1 MPWPW
6 WVLVLDTERSPSL
19 RSFCECYQF
28 WTDENL
34 RVTVRIGNWKYEKFK
49 PVLAHVPMSWEGK
62 KLLVYTSKGWGQT
75 VAKLRKHSFA
85 INIDFLPISA
95 CNPVPSLQASSRQT
109 SHSRGG
115 CLLLSLQATGL
126 ALSCP
131 GTQKT
136 DWGGLELYGMLSQHT
151 SCLWFKKCCKTSW
164 GAYD

>member
-1 MPWPW
+1 MPWEW
-6 WVLVLDTERSPSL
+6 WVLVLDSEESPSL

-34 RVTVRIGNWKYEKFK
+34 RVTVRMGKWKMEKFK
-49 PVLAHVPMSWEGK
+49 LVLAHVPVSWVGE

-75 VAKLRKHSFA
+75 WQNSEN
-85 INIDFLPISA
+85 INLPLTLISCPSQSA
-95 CNPVPSLQASSRQT
+95 TQSPVCRRDAGRHPTLWGLTPSLP
-109 SHSRGG
+109 
-115 CLLLSLQATGL
+115 TGYWACRVL
-126 ALSCP
+126 PRS
-131 GTQKT
+131 TR